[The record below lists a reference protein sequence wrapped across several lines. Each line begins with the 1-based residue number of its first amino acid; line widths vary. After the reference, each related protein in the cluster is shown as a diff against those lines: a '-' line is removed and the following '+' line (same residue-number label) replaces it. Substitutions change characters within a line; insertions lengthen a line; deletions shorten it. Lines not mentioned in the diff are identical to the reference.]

1 MTPLLRRCI
10 RELPLA
16 VGVALGL
23 AIAWWWGWAFVFDG
37 AAEGYHWDDYLG
49 AAWMVVHRI
58 DVGYPPFRQPLHGAL
73 VGHLGELWGS
83 YTNAG
88 ILWSSVGVTMM
99 VVAAGLAGRALAGA
113 AAGGAAAALVPMARI
128 TLTAPRWSNLYP
140 LLAGTSSLSLA
151 FAAAAARWPSV
162 PLALAAGT
170 FGGIAWG
177 IDARGL
183 AFAPA
188 AGLLVLA
195 GAVRAKGWG
204 RRAALVAS
212 FLGPLAIGPAT
223 TDALWL
229 DPITRPEPVEQLRY
243 QRKVFLRWA
252 INGHRDTGMPVACRD
267 EDPRALPSL
276 SDFQSDCAREMAAFN
291 FGRALPDHLPVPLG
305 WGLVG
310 AALCLLPRERW
321 RLGQSAETAAYFG
334 VGLAPLLALC
344 WWMPYPERYLVQ
356 LSVAFSLLAP
366 VGLARALGLV
376 ARGPRGAVVQALAM
390 TALVAAAWQADPT
403 RRHMRTDVQASP
415 HEQLRERVAAG
426 ARARM
431 GPGEPLLD
439 CADMRT
445 PLRWLP
451 HARPTPPMLELD
463 DERCAAWVADPQTIG
478 PAWLLLRD
486 HGPPKGDDGQPLRPR
501 EAGWTA
507 VWRLQD
513 VRLYR
518 R

>member
-1 MTPLLRRCI
+1 MTPLLRRCL

-16 VGVALGL
+16 VGVSVGL
-23 AIAWWWGWAFVFDG
+23 LIAWRWGWAFVFDG

-83 YTNAG
+83 YTDAG
-88 ILWSSVGVTMM
+88 IFWASVGVTALML
-99 VVAAGLAGRALAGA
+99 AAGLAGRALAGA

-162 PLALAAGT
+162 PLSLAAGA

-177 IDARGL
+177 IDPRGL

-188 AGLLVLA
+188 AGLLVAL
-195 GAVRAKGWG
+195 GAARACGWG
-204 RRAALVAS
+204 RRVALVAA
-212 FLGPLAIGPAT
+212 FVLPLSIGPASVE
-223 TDALWL
+223 ALRL
-229 DPITRPEPVEQLRY
+229 DGIDRPEPVEQLRY

-252 INGHRDTGMPVACRD
+252 INGHHDTGMAAACHD

-276 SDFQSDCAREMAAFN
+276 DGFRTDCAREMAAFN
-291 FGRALPDHLPVPLG
+291 FGRALPDHLPVPAPWALA
-305 WGLVG
+305 G

-321 RLGQSAETAAYFG
+321 RLGQSAETAIFFG
-334 VGLAPLLALC
+334 VGLAPLLLLC

-356 LSVAFSLLAP
+356 LSAALSLIVP
-366 VGLARALGLV
+366 VGLARALGLW
-376 ARGPRGAVVQALAM
+376 ARGGRGEVAQALAM
-390 TALVAAAWQADPT
+390 GAVAVAAWRADPT
-403 RRHMRTDVQASP
+403 TRAAETSVQASP
-415 HEQLRERVAAG
+415 HEQMRERVAA
-426 ARARM
+426 AVRSRV

-439 CADMRT
+439 CADLRT

-451 HARPTPPMLELD
+451 HSPPSPPMLELD
-463 DERCAAWVADPQTIG
+463 DARCVAWVADPGADG
-478 PAWLLLRD
+478 PAWLLIRD
-486 HGPPKGDDGQPLRPR
+486 HGPPKGDDGQSLRPR